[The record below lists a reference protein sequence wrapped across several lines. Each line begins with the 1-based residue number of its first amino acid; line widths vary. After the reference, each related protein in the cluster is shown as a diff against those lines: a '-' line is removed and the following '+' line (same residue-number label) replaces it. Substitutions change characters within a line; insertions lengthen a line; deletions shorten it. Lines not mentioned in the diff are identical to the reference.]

1 MKIKNQ
7 AYLVASSTLLFLAS
21 HSNAALEEV
30 VVTATKR
37 AETIQ
42 DVPVSVTA
50 VSADMMAKIGIGDM
64 EDLSLVVPNFEINSA
79 AVVPNLYI
87 RGLGGGLTHSIEQSV
102 GRFVDDVYIS
112 RGAINLHPFM
122 DVASVEVLRGPQ
134 GTLFGKNTAA
144 GALIIHTNDPTE
156 EFEAGLNLSHGQ
168 YAPTGGV
175 TEVNGF
181 VSGGLSDTVSGR
193 LAFLYK
199 DKEGFYENQADGPDG
214 AQREDMGLQAK
225 LQIDVSDVTTV
236 GLKLQYMEY

>member
-1 MKIKNQ
+1 MMKIKNQ

-50 VSADMMAKIGIGDM
+50 VSADMMEKVGIGRHGRS
-64 EDLSLVVPNFEINSA
+64 SLAVVPNFEINSA

-112 RGAINLHPFM
+112 RAAINLHPFM

-168 YAPTGGV
+168 YATTGGV

-181 VSGGLSDTVSGR
+181 LSGGLSILFPVDWLSCTKIKK
-193 LAFLYK
+193 AFMK
-199 DKEGFYENQADGPDG
+199 TRPT
-214 AQREDMGLQAK
+214 GLMVLSVKIWA
-225 LQIDVSDVTTV
+225 
-236 GLKLQYMEY
+236 